1 LRREKENLGHSLWKP
16 SNPQKKELLPVF
28 LPLSKCS
35 FESLAYA
42 LSSFGA
48 SMRRREFIAI
58 LGGAVASFSGPLP
71 LGAQAPSR
79 TYRLGVLI
87 PSARQTP
94 PLVAFFDELRLNGFS
109 EGQNLEVIPG
119 GLNIRNEQVAE
130 HVAAIV
136 KAAPDAIVSGGL
148 FATRAVQAGTRT
160 IPHVAIS
167 EDMVGDG
174 FVVSLSRTG
183 SNTTGISILSP
194 ELDGKRQEL
203 LIEATPGVR
212 AMAVL
217 ADSSATSSQHLK
229 DLQEAARARNV
240 TLSIFT
246 VSRPEEIGPAMDQAK
261 ASGAQALN
269 ALASPI
275 VGNYSNGLF
284 VIERAAALRLPT
296 MHQWPDMAEDG
307 GFAAYGPRMT
317 EIFRQEAR
325 MIVKV
330 LRGTKPAD
338 MPVEQPTRFEL
349 VINLKTAKAMGQEI
363 PLNLLLRADKI
374 IE

>member
-1 LRREKENLGHSLWKP
+1 
-16 SNPQKKELLPVF
+16 
-28 LPLSKCS
+28 
-35 FESLAYA
+35 
-42 LSSFGA
+42 
-48 SMRRREFIAI
+48 MRRREFITL
-58 LGGAVASFSGPLP
+58 LGGAAASVSTPPLA
-71 LGAQAPSR
+71 AQVPGR

-94 PLVAFFDELRLNGFS
+94 PLVAFFDELRLNGFI

-119 GLNIRNEQVAE
+119 GLDIRNEQVADQ
-130 HVAAIV
+130 VAAIV

-148 FATRAVQAGTRT
+148 FATSAVRAATRT
-160 IPHVAIS
+160 LPHVAIS

-174 FVVSLSRTG
+174 FAASLALPG
-183 SNTTGISILSP
+183 VNTTGISILSP

-217 ADSSATSSQHLK
+217 ADSNATSSQHLK
-229 DLQEAARARNV
+229 ELQEAAQARGV
-240 TLSIFT
+240 ALSIFA
-246 VSRPEEIGPAMDQAK
+246 VAKPEEIGPAMDKAK

-269 ALASPI
+269 VVASPLL
-275 VGNYSNGLF
+275 GNYSNGLF

-296 MHQWPDMAEDG
+296 IHQWPDMAEDG

-330 LRGTKPAD
+330 LRGIKPVD
-338 MPVEQPTRFEL
+338 IPVEQPTRFEL
-349 VINLKTAKAMGQEI
+349 VINLKTAKAIGHQI
-363 PLNLLLRADKI
+363 PANLVLRADKV

>member
-1 LRREKENLGHSLWKP
+1 ME
-16 SNPQKKELLPVF
+16 
-28 LPLSKCS
+28 
-35 FESLAYA
+35 
-42 LSSFGA
+42 
-48 SMRRREFIAI
+48 RREFITF
-58 LGGAVASFSGPLP
+58 LGGAAASVSAPLQ
-71 LGAQAPSR
+71 LFAQVPGR
-79 TYRLGVLI
+79 IYRLGLLI

-94 PLVAFFDELRLNGFS
+94 PLVALFDELRLNGFI

-119 GLNIRNEQVAE
+119 GLDIRNEQVAD

-148 FATRAVQAGTRT
+148 FANSAVRAATRT
-160 IPHVAIS
+160 LPHVAIS

-174 FVVSLSRTG
+174 FATSLALPG
-183 SNTTGISILSP
+183 GNTTGISLLSP

-217 ADSSATSSQHLK
+217 ADSNATSSQHLK
-229 DLQEAARARNV
+229 ELQEAAQARGIA
-240 TLSIFT
+240 LSIFA
-246 VSRPEEIGPAMDQAK
+246 VAKPEEIGPAMDKAK

-269 ALASPI
+269 VVASPLL
-275 VGNYSNGLF
+275 GNYSNGLF
-284 VIERAAALRLPT
+284 VIERATALRLPT
-296 MHQWPDMAEDG
+296 IHQWPDMAEDG
-307 GFAAYGPRMT
+307 GLAAYGPRMT

-330 LRGTKPAD
+330 LRGIKPVD
-338 MPVEQPTRFEL
+338 IPVEQPTRFEL
-349 VINLKTAKAMGQEI
+349 VINLKTAKAIGHEI
-363 PLNLLLRADKI
+363 PADLVLRADKV